1 MPDFSKFS
9 EKLSQYIE
17 QVKLH
22 HTEASKAFLFLEFIR
37 KVFPD
42 IEIDKNPYLEK
53 YLKTEENDKD
63 STIVIRGRADG
74 KV

>member
-1 MPDFSKFS
+1 MLDEIFNSFGLRFIIFKFSLVVKVFMPDFSKFS

-42 IEIDKNPYLEK
+42 IKN
-53 YLKTEENDKD
+53 
-63 STIVIRGRADG
+63 R
-74 KV
+74 